1 MKQSIKKDIVVPA
14 ILLLTLLSANLY
26 TFLFADT
33 LFGGAIDR
41 IWYVSVVTAGYVAGF
56 LLFDLRT
63 FFLLAG
69 VAQLF
74 LLPIEVSSLYL
85 NGQPV
90 SMPYMY
96 WILSTN
102 RTEAV
107 ELITSVWWLIP
118 ILLLVWGVYGWLVTT
133 LRPRVR
139 VRDKKRLILWGVLIA
154 CLAGQLLIHASS
166 LNKAYTAPNKR
177 VYAGIYAW
185 SFGMRAGEVFPYDI
199 YLQTYRAFKHK
210 KEIDGL
216 ASLSDFQ
223 FGITPRTEADS
234 ALYVLVIGEA
244 ARYDNFSLN
253 GTYER
258 ETNPL
263 LARQKNL
270 VLYTHAYA
278 EANATDLSVPLM
290 ITRASAEDAMRAYRE
305 KTVLGAFQEAGY
317 KTAWLSAES
326 SPIQYLQNVLPTAD
340 TVWIAS
346 EDALDE
352 VLFEPFANLLSGEG
366 GFGSASSLLV
376 LHTKG
381 SHLNYQDRYPDRF
394 AVFEPC
400 LKKGVSTGSFNKELM
415 TNTYDNTILYTD
427 YILHSL
433 IELLDLTGRC
443 ACLLYM
449 PDHGENLCDDARK
462 LWVHGS
468 YEGSEWEYHVPLIAW
483 YSDAFQQRYPD
494 KTAAL
499 QSNKDKRVTAQV
511 LFHTLCDMA
520 DLQEIVDK
528 RYSLLSDSLEAQD
541 PIFVLNGKGEIIQ
554 GQYR

>member
-1 MKQSIKKDIVVPA
+1 MQYIKKDIVVPA

-26 TFLFADT
+26 TFLFADA
-33 LFGGAIDR
+33 LFSGAIDR
-41 IWYVSVVTAGYVAGF
+41 FWYVLVVTAGYIAGF

-69 VAQLF
+69 ITQLF

-107 ELITSVWWLIP
+107 ELISSVWWLIP
-118 ILLLVWGVYGWLVTT
+118 IILLVWGVYGWLVTT
-133 LRPRVR
+133 LQPNVR
-139 VRDKKRLILWGVLIA
+139 IRGGKKWILWGVLVA
-154 CLAGQLLIHASS
+154 ALAGQLMIHTSS
-166 LNKAYTAPNKR
+166 LNKTYTAPNKR

-185 SFGMRAGEVFPYDI
+185 SFGMRVGEVFPYDI

-216 ASLSDFQ
+216 AFLSDFQ
-223 FGITPRTEADS
+223 FGIVPRADVDT

-244 ARYDNFSLN
+244 ARYENFSLN
-253 GTYER
+253 GLYER
-258 ETNPL
+258 ETTPNL
-263 LARQKNL
+263 SRRSNL
-270 VLYTHAYA
+270 VSYSHAYA
-278 EANATDLSVPLM
+278 VANATDLSVPLM
-290 ITRASAEDAMRAYRE
+290 ITRASADDAMRAYRE
-305 KTVLGAFQEAGY
+305 KTILGAFQEAGY

-340 TVWIAS
+340 TVWIAA

-352 VLFEPFANLLSGEG
+352 VLLEPFKNMINGEG
-366 GFGSASSLLV
+366 EIGTTTSLLI

-381 SHLNYQDRYPDRF
+381 SHLNYQDRYPECF
-394 AVFEPC
+394 SVFEPC
-400 LKKGVSTGSFNKELM
+400 LKKGVSNGSFNKELM

-427 YILHSL
+427 FILDSL
-433 IELLDLTGRC
+433 LHVLDSTDRC
-443 ACLLYM
+443 ACLIYM
-449 PDHGENLCDDARK
+449 PDHGENLCDDERK

-468 YEGSEWEYHVPLIAW
+468 YEGSEWEYHVPLIVW
-483 YSDAFQQRYPD
+483 YSDEFQKRYPE
-494 KTAAL
+494 KIAAL
-499 QSNKDKRVTAQV
+499 RTNKDKQISSQV
-511 LFHTLCDMA
+511 LFHTFCDMA
-520 DLQEIVDK
+520 DLQEVVDQ
-528 RYSLLSDSLEAQD
+528 RYSLLSDSLEEQESV
-541 PIFVLNGKGEIIQ
+541 FVLNGKGEIIQ

>member
-1 MKQSIKKDIVVPA
+1 MQYGKKDIEVSA
-14 ILLLTLLSANLY
+14 ILLLMLLSVNIY
-26 TFLFADT
+26 TFFFADALFDGVLDRVWYVLVV
-33 LFGGAIDR
+33 LFGYLAGLYLLR
-41 IWYVSVVTAGYVAGF
+41 I
-56 LLFDLRT
+56 RT
-63 FFLLAG
+63 FFIVAG
-69 VAQLF
+69 IAQMVLV
-74 LLPIEVSSLYL
+74 PIEVSSLYL

-102 RTEAV
+102 RVEAM
-107 ELITSVWWLIP
+107 ELIASVWWFVPVVIF
-118 ILLLVWGVYGWLVTT
+118 VWVVYGWLT
-133 LRPRVR
+133 LSIRPDLRLR
-139 VRDKKRLILWGVLIA
+139 GKKKWSMPSVLIIL
-154 CLAGQLLIHASS
+154 LAGLLSIHAVV
-166 LNKAYTAPNKR
+166 LNKNYTAPNKR

-185 SFGMRAGEVFPYDI
+185 SFGMRVGKVFPYDI
-199 YLQTYRAFKHK
+199 YLQTFRAVKHK

-223 FGITPRTEADS
+223 FGIAPRADIDS

-253 GTYER
+253 GVYER
-258 ETNPL
+258 ETTPL
-263 LARQKNL
+263 LHHQPNL
-270 VLYTHAYA
+270 VSYSHSYA

-305 KTVLGAFQEAGY
+305 KTVLGAYQEAGY

-326 SPIQYLQNVLPTAD
+326 SPIQYLQHVLPTTD
-340 TVWIAS
+340 TAWIAP
-346 EDALDE
+346 EEALDE
-352 VLFEPFANLLSGEG
+352 ELFEPFQNLINGEG
-366 GFGSASSLLV
+366 GVCTASSLLV

-381 SHLNYQDRYPDRF
+381 SHLNYPDRYPDRF

-400 LKKGVSTGSFNKELM
+400 LKKGVSDGSFDKERM

-433 IELLDLTGRC
+433 IQMLESTGRC
-443 ACLLYM
+443 ACLMYM
-449 PDHGENLCDDARK
+449 PDHGENLCDDERK

-468 YEGSEWEYHVPLIAW
+468 YEGSEWEYHVPLLVW
-483 YSDAFQQRYPD
+483 YSDVFQQRYPN
-494 KTAAL
+494 KVRAL
-499 QSNKDKRVTAQV
+499 ETNKDKLVTSQV

-520 DLQEIVDK
+520 DLQEVVDT
-528 RYSLLSDSLEAQD
+528 RYSLLSDSLEAQESV
-541 PIFVLNGKGEIIQ
+541 FMLNGKGEIIQ